1 MAKAVPNPPPGFDEL
16 SVEEKIEYVHSL
28 WDRVLAT
35 PEEVPVPEW
44 HLHVLDE
51 RLESYRAEPDKGK
64 AWEQVREGVRRRLRG
79 TSSD

>member
-35 PEEVPVPEW
+35 PDQVPVPEW
-44 HLHVLDE
+44 HLRVLDE
-51 RLESYRAEPDKGK
+51 RLESYQAEPDKGER
-64 AWEQVREGVRRRLRG
+64 WEQVREGVRRKLRSK
-79 TSSD
+79 SSD

>member
-44 HLHVLDE
+44 HLRVLDE
-51 RLESYRAEPDKGK
+51 RLEAYRTEPDKGK
-64 AWEQVREGVRRRLRG
+64 PWEEVREGIQRKVRG
-79 TSSD
+79 KSSD